1 MSSPASLDYPRPA
14 AGLAWW
20 CLALAT
26 ALTLP
31 TALLTSSWIP
41 VLPLAAAALLVV
53 FYTTLTHPPHA
64 LAAVLVLLGAAGLPL
79 GAEGFDLGIRVYPL
93 DFLVAVILLA
103 GVVGWLVRRD
113 QWAGR
118 WPLEWAFVLLLAWL
132 TLSLMYGLAAGNDPR
147 TALGDYR
154 RMALY
159 ALPLFVLAAAVRT
172 REHVLLLL
180 KALLISSWIV
190 SVIAAVRIATGTGY
204 AEATLAGTTLRYLS
218 YVEASTAGLGVL
230 VAAGLARA
238 SRGRSAVLWL
248 LAGLPPFIALLAS
261 NYRTAW
267 ISLALGL
274 VVQSLATGFG
284 RGLRRLMT
292 GLLLLV
298 PVTFIVVTRT
308 GLGQLILDRFDLS
321 NIGTSG
327 LWRLFSWRAA
337 FLAWLE
343 HPVFGT
349 GMGYAHAFE
358 VFNLELAEF
367 SATTTS
373 SIHNDPLWFLVN
385 NGIAGVLVAS
395 VFLVPWLIRARR
407 LARSGDPHRALV
419 GSTALGGMAL
429 MLVVSCL
436 QPFFSTAATV
446 AIAAALVAIVLRTP
460 LEGEVS

>member
-1 MSSPASLDYPRPA
+1 MSSPARLYQSRPA
-14 AGLAWW
+14 TGILWW
-20 CLALAT
+20 FVALAT
-26 ALTLP
+26 ALTVP
-31 TALLTSSWIP
+31 AALLTSSWLP

-53 FYTTLTHPPHA
+53 FYATVMHPPQA
-64 LAAVLVLLGAAGLPL
+64 LAAVLILLGAAGLPL

-103 GVVGWLVRRD
+103 AVVGRLTERD
-113 QWAGR
+113 RWEGR
-118 WPLEWAFVLLLAWL
+118 WPLQGAFVLLLAWL
-132 TLSLMYGLAAGNDPR
+132 TLSLLHGLAAGNDPR

-159 ALPLFVLAAAVRT
+159 ALPLFVLAAAIRTGDHVR
-172 REHVLLLL
+172 LLL
-180 KALLISSWIV
+180 KALLVSAWIV
-190 SVIAAVRIATGTGY
+190 SLIAAVRIATGTGY

-230 VAAGLARA
+230 VAAGIARA
-238 SRGRSAVLWL
+238 SRGRAAALWL
-248 LAGLPPFIALLAS
+248 VAGLPPFIALLAS

-267 ISLALGL
+267 VSLAIGL
-274 VVQSLATGFG
+274 VVQSLVTGFG
-284 RGLRRLMT
+284 RGLRRLLA

-298 PVTFIVVTRT
+298 PVTFIVITRT
-308 GLGQLILDRFDLS
+308 GLGRLILDRFDVS

-337 FLAWLE
+337 FLAWLD

-358 VFNLELAEF
+358 VFNLDLAAF

-407 LARSGDPHRALV
+407 LARSSDPHRAMV
-419 GSTALGGMAL
+419 GSTAMGGMSL
-429 MLVVSCL
+429 MLVVSSL

-460 LEGEVS
+460 LEGEVP